1 MESWESRGAW
11 DSSWCLC
18 SSAAMQSGSRRL
30 SVQYHLLP
38 DGLQVLVLH
47 DLFPQVDPS

>member
-1 MESWESRGAW
+1 MESWESLRAW
-11 DSSWCLC
+11 DSSWCPC
-18 SSAAMQSGSRRL
+18 SNVAVQSGSWKL

-47 DLFPQVDPS
+47 NLFPQVDPS